1 MNLNNLAKEITLQ
14 EGGKINL
21 PIGQVKEVMRI
32 VLQELAKM
40 SETESRRVINRYKW
54 DWK

>member
-1 MNLNNLAKEITLQ
+1 MNLNNLAKQITLQ

-32 VLQELAKM
+32 LLTELALMNEAEVNK
-40 SETESRRVINRYKW
+40 VLARYK
-54 DWK
+54 